1 MGAGAREPLRSIC
14 FGNRCDAPDEGR
26 QAEAICVSGEVSH
39 DGFGDDRDSAILRVE
54 LCEIAQVDS
63 ATVFGKVVADVI
75 GGRCP
80 VDR

>member
-1 MGAGAREPLRSIC
+1 M
-14 FGNRCDAPDEGR
+14 
-26 QAEAICVSGEVSH
+26 SGEVSH
-39 DGFGDDRDSAILRVE
+39 DGFGGDRDSAILRVE
-54 LCEIAQVDS
+54 LCEIAQVGS